1 MLREGCCAGA
11 VQGNGGV
18 GGGGVPGSAGC
29 TVVQRCGLVWE
40 GWDCDL
46 DSADSSNLI
55 FLSDAV
61 LW

>member
-29 TVVQRCGLVWE
+29 TVVQRCGLVLE

-46 DSADSSNLI
+46 DSADSSSLN
-55 FLSDAV
+55 FLSDVV
-61 LW
+61 L